1 MVAKH
6 VRLMIEW
13 FVPLGQA
20 RPLTMALHSI
30 AAETR
35 TIHGCAGCSVS
46 TDMAE
51 RGKVRYTEAW
61 QTEDDLRQRMQS
73 ETFSQLIML
82 IEDSTQA
89 PRIEFT
95 LLHETRGF
103 DFVAEVR
110 AAS

>member
-1 MVAKH
+1 
-6 VRLMIEW
+6 MIEW

-82 IEDSTQA
+82 IEDSTQP

-110 AAS
+110 TAAG